1 MTNQQKCHFC
11 LTFGFV
17 FIRMRCWES
26 WNFRILCIQKA
37 EVCAQTIIQN
47 SVYQKSRG
55 LRTECRISKGSVVL
69 LHRQGFCSL
78 HKKEKKKVKSIP
90 MEFFTMTYNYI
101 EYTFQKQQAKTNCQ
115 IPIFPLVFLFNSDMY
130 THYTM

>member
-1 MTNQQKCHFC
+1 
-11 LTFGFV
+11 
-17 FIRMRCWES
+17 
-26 WNFRILCIQKA
+26 
-37 EVCAQTIIQN
+37 
-47 SVYQKSRG
+47 
-55 LRTECRISKGSVVL
+55 
-69 LHRQGFCSL
+69 
-78 HKKEKKKVKSIP
+78 